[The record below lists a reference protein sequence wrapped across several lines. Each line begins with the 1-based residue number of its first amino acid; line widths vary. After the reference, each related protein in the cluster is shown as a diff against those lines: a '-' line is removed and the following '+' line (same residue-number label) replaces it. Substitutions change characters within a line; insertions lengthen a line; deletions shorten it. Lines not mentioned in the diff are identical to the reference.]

1 MISTNGWNKY
11 CIWEHSA
18 TVKELYTK
26 RCRLQAEE
34 MVCASQAAELL
45 APQVKTG
52 DQLLDAG
59 CGSGYFY
66 HSLVARNI
74 PVDYWGIDSA
84 KSLIKIGQSI
94 LPKHGLPA
102 EHLVHGRL
110 EDLDTEVDHILCMNV
125 LSNIDNYPRPLERL
139 LHSARK
145 TVILRESVS
154 TEQSFK
160 YVDDKYLDF
169 DVNLK
174 VHVNTY
180 KESEFVK
187 FIESYGF
194 QVESFIDRR
203 TNGKPEYI
211 IDHPHHW
218 KFFRATKIKANKTT
232 KNL

>member
-94 LPKHGLPA
+94 LPKHGLPPK
-102 EHLVHGRL
+102 HLVHGRF
-110 EDLDTEVDHILCMNV
+110 EDLDTEVDHVVCMNV

-139 LHSARK
+139 LLSARK
-145 TVILRESVS
+145 TVILRESVARTRS
-154 TEQSFK
+154 YL
-160 YVDDKYLDF
+160 YVTDKYLDPG
-169 DVNLK
+169 VNLK

-180 KESEFVK
+180 QESEFIE
-187 FIESYGF
+187 FIRSYGF
-194 QVESFIDRR
+194 EVESFIDRR
-203 TNGKPEYI
+203 TKGEPELI
-211 IDHPHHW
+211 IGYPHHW
-218 KFFRATKIKANKTT
+218 KFFRATKT
-232 KNL
+232 

>member
-1 MISTNGWNKY
+1 MISTKGWNKY

-26 RCRLQAEE
+26 RCRLQEEE

-45 APQVKTG
+45 APQVEAG
-52 DQLLDAG
+52 DKLLDAG

-84 KSLIKIGQSI
+84 KSLIKVGQSI

-110 EDLDTEVDHILCMNV
+110 EDLDTEVDHVLCMNV
-125 LSNIDNYPRPLERL
+125 LSNIDNYHRPLERL
-139 LHSARK
+139 LKSARK
-145 TVILRESVS
+145 TVILRESVAKTVS
-154 TEQSFK
+154 YL
-160 YVDDKYLDF
+160 YVPDKYLDPG
-169 DVNLK
+169 VNLK

-180 KESEFVK
+180 KESEFIE
-187 FIESYGF
+187 FICSYGF
-194 QVESFIDRR
+194 DVESFIDRR
-203 TNGKPEYI
+203 TDGKPELI
-211 IDHPHHW
+211 IDYPHHW
-218 KFFRATKIKANKTT
+218 KFFRATKK
-232 KNL
+232 

>member
-1 MISTNGWNKY
+1 MISTKGWNKY

-26 RCRLQAEE
+26 RCRLQVEE
-34 MVCASQAAELL
+34 MVCASQAADLL
-45 APQVKTG
+45 APQVEAG

-84 KSLIKIGQSI
+84 KSLIDIGQSI
-94 LPKHGLPA
+94 LPKYGLPA

-110 EDLDTEVDHILCMNV
+110 EDLDTEVDHVLCMNV

-139 LHSARK
+139 LKSARK
-145 TVILRESVS
+145 TVILRESVAKNAS
-154 TEQSFK
+154 YL
-160 YVDDKYLDF
+160 YVPDKYLDPG
-169 DVNLK
+169 VNLK

-180 KESEFVK
+180 KESEFIE
-187 FIESYGF
+187 FICSYGF
-194 QVESFIDRR
+194 DVESFIDRR
-203 TNGKPEYI
+203 TDGKPELI
-211 IDHPHHW
+211 IDYPHHW
-218 KFFRATKIKANKTT
+218 KFFRATKT
-232 KNL
+232 

>member
-1 MISTNGWNKY
+1 VISTNGWNKY

-45 APQVKTG
+45 APQVEAG

-84 KSLIKIGQSI
+84 ESLIKIGQSI

-110 EDLDTEVDHILCMNV
+110 EDLDTEVDHVLCMNV
-125 LSNIDNYPRPLERL
+125 LSNIDNYPRPLERIL
-139 LHSARK
+139 QAARK

-154 TEQSFK
+154 TKHSYK
-160 YVDDKYLDF
+160 YVTDKYLDPG
-169 DVNLK
+169 VNLK

-180 KESEFVK
+180 QESELIE
-187 FIESYGF
+187 FIRSYGF
-194 QVESFIDRR
+194 EVESFIDRR
-203 TNGKPEYI
+203 TKGEPELI
-211 IDHPHHW
+211 IDYPHHW
-218 KFFRATKIKANKTT
+218 KFFRATKT
-232 KNL
+232 

>member
-45 APQVKTG
+45 TPQVKAG

-74 PVDYWGIDSA
+74 PVDYWGIDA
-84 KSLIKIGQSI
+84 AESLINIGQSI
-94 LPKHGLPA
+94 LPKYGLPA
-102 EHLVHGRL
+102 KHLVHGRL
-110 EDLDTEVDHILCMNV
+110 EDLDTDVDHVLCMNV

-139 LHSARK
+139 LGSARK
-145 TVILRESVS
+145 SVILRESVS
-154 TEQSFK
+154 KEESYN
-160 YVDDKYLDF
+160 YVHDKYLDPG
-169 DVNLK
+169 VNLK

-180 KESEFVK
+180 KESEFVQ
-187 FIESYGF
+187 FIQSYGF
-194 QVESFIDRR
+194 DVESFIDRR
-203 TNGKPEYI
+203 TNGEPELV
-211 IDHPHHW
+211 IDYPHHW
-218 KFFRATKIKANKTT
+218 KFFRATKT
-232 KNL
+232 KV